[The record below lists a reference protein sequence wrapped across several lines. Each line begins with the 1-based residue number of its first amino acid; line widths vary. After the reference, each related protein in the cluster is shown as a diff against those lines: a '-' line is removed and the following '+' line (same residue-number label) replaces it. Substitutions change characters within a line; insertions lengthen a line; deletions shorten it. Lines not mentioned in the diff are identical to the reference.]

1 MPTFVDDDLGTRL
14 AISDY
19 LVEVCGYSVRRLL
32 TVEKRWIWLRLSHLM
47 VTDVVMP
54 RMNGY
59 ELVRRVRQHPGFR
72 LLPVISCQDET
83 RLRNGFKVTRPEPI
97 SISPSHLSWR
107 GQRFVSWSDHRSYR
121 SEYRLSLRR
130 VYTLQ
135 CCAKH

>member
-1 MPTFVDDDLGTRL
+1 MTGTRL

-19 LVEVCGYSVRRLL
+19 LVEVCGYSVMTAVDGREALDM
-32 TVEKRWIWLRLSHLM
+32 VETYHPHLM

-83 RLRNGFKVTRPEPI
+83 RLRNGFKVTRPGR
-97 SISPSHLSWR
+97 SLSP
-107 GQRFVSWSDHRSYR
+107 Q
-121 SEYRLSLRR
+121 
-130 VYTLQ
+130 
-135 CCAKH
+135 AI